1 MNSFKDVSAMFSTRH
16 KTSMFLGSQSLF
28 VKTSLITMLSALAAC
43 GSGGSQNDA
52 GSLVAESNE
61 QQFVATASNTEQATK
76 PKNIWNQSA
85 WDKTVWTSQP
95 AAQSRNWNNDSW
107 SETLWQ

>member
-1 MNSFKDVSAMFSTRH
+1 MFSARH
-16 KTSMFLGSQSLF
+16 KTSMFLGAQPLF
-28 VKTSLITMLSALAAC
+28 AKTSLIILLCALAAC

-52 GSLVAESNE
+52 GSLVAEPNE
-61 QQFVATASNTEQATK
+61 QQFIASASNTEQAAK
-76 PKNIWNQSA
+76 PNNIWNLSA

-95 AAQSRNWNNDSW
+95 AAQPGNWNNDSW